1 MPFVQQFDQ
10 FDQNLMNS
18 PPIEEDDWENW
29 LRNKFPNIDD
39 FLGGEPLSQVVK
51 PDYWMDNDT
60 IMGYIQS
67 EITYSDEIT
76 PHSNHNE
83 TRSFFWMKSSG
94 AVPPSINGVQWS
106 YRL

>member
-1 MPFVQQFDQ
+1 MPFVPE

-18 PPIEEDDWENW
+18 PVNEDDWENW

-51 PDYWMDNDT
+51 PDYQMDNDAR
-60 IMGYIQS
+60 MGYIQTQ
-67 EITYSDEIT
+67 ITYSSEIIT
-76 PHSNHNE
+76 HNVRDE
-83 TRSFFWMKSSG
+83 TRSFFWMKSDG
-94 AVPPSINGVQWS
+94 AIPPSINGVQWS